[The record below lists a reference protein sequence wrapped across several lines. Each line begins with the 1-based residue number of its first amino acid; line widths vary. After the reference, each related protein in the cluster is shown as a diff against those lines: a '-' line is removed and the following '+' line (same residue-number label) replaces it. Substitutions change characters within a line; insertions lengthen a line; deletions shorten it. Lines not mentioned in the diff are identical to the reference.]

1 MNLHRI
7 FTGTRASYM
16 PEDREV
22 WDVGGVVRT
31 SRANNITY
39 KIPGQCQFLGRREFA
54 IKMQRK
60 CAGNTWVARP

>member
-1 MNLHRI
+1 
-7 FTGTRASYM
+7 M